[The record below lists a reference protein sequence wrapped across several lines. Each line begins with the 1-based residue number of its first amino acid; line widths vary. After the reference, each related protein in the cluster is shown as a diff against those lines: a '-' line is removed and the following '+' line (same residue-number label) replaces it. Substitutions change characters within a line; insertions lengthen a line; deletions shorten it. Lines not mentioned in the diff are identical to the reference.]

1 MNRAIK
7 YYLFALLGIG
17 TIVLGAHIML
27 LWLDGE
33 PAPPLVW
40 LIALLF
46 CAAIVNECVMQ
57 LARNAYRPE
66 DFT

>member
-1 MNRAIK
+1 MRYVYA
-7 YYLFALLGIG
+7 LFGIG
-17 TIVLGAHIML
+17 AVVLGAYIL
-27 LWLDGE
+27 ILWLDGE

-40 LIALLF
+40 LTALMF